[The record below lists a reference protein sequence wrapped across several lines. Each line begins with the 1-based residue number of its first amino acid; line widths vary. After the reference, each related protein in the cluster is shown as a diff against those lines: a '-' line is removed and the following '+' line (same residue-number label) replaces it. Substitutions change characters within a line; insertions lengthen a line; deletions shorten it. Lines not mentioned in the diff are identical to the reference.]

1 MSLWA
6 SVGSMP
12 SLMLTLLPLARSLRQ
27 GSPIYGA
34 TWKDEGLNRVIAQIA
49 RAVGVVY
56 FEARVLLR
64 FAAEKCG
71 QLKRK
76 RTSG

>member
-1 MSLWA
+1 M
-6 SVGSMP
+6 
-12 SLMLTLLPLARSLRQ
+12 
-27 GSPIYGA
+27 YGA

-49 RAVGVVY
+49 RGVGAVH

-64 FAAEKCG
+64 FMAEKCG

-76 RTSG
+76 AHA